1 MKKYLLS
8 YTNLR
13 LRAKKV
19 FTVTLLLMVS
29 EIFALGS
36 PQCASVLD
44 FHGGNKIDRQVGYET
59 VTRFVSGYL
68 IGFHRGEG
76 FVSDKLW
83 GLSNSAY
90 YRLVIQRCDESP
102 EKNLDEIVQELII
115 SIN

>member
-59 VTRFVSGYL
+59 VTRFVSG
-68 IGFHRGEG
+68 RMQAWSSD
-76 FVSDKLW
+76 VSAVRST
-83 GLSNSAY
+83 G
-90 YRLVIQRCDESP
+90 QG
-102 EKNLDEIVQELII
+102 
-115 SIN
+115 